1 MIARILAMLVAASCL
16 AGVGWWALQEDP
28 SSMSAPASSST
39 SVQSVA
45 KPSAGPYPTQGAAAS
60 VAASDTTECADLD
73 IDGCVDTGF
82 DPTRDGPMFENAA
95 VSGTISAAALMALF
109 GLESVC
115 ATVSEKG
122 CVVFPAAAQWARQV
136 NEAMF
141 GGRSEGMSVLAQRIF
156 DDEVAVEDLDPR
168 ATTTAELATS
178 NPVVTGA
185 IETWWAT
192 QFLRPVR
199 DAATASRLYS
209 PSSIVQELSAG
220 LLAGS
225 GYTLALTTA
234 ESAHSVLPFAVYRRA
249 ESYAISV
256 YDSDYPGVAQEVLV
270 DPATEG
276 WSYSPASATTD
287 AKSRAGGIGTI
298 ELTPMSV
305 RALPASAPFDAS
317 MLALSP
323 VARRSADN
331 VTLLVTSPDDSV
343 RVGLALTVKGRTIDA
358 SGIGARLPR
367 GVVVRRI
374 LGSGG
379 TGSGVS
385 MSIDRDK
392 VPSFTAAP
400 IAYSRAG
407 SQTVTTISIDSPS
420 RPRIT
425 LRSPNTLTADA
436 LKGTNLTRSRTS
448 ARDAFPLLGADDG
461 RTFMRGPQVNI
472 ANGLNSVN
480 LTVPSSAL
488 LVEVTTGARGGA
500 ELAFRTR
507 QGRAVATTTV
517 PFDNPSGRVRV
528 SDVRVSSGG
537 QMIKTSESFARA
549 VPINAAVLEVL
560 EAVAGGG
567 TAAQSAI
574 AVSNVRRSAV
584 AGTPVTLTSSGG
596 SGTGAV
602 SFVVAGRDCA
612 IERRSLIARAPATCR
627 VTATRAASGDR
638 VASVSAPV
646 TFIFRAAAQARLA
659 VGNPTRAG
667 IAGTPIR
674 LTSTG
679 GSGSGGISFSVQ
691 GRGCSV
697 ARNVLTAI
705 RPGTCIV
712 TAVRD
717 ASGIYSAARSSP
729 RKLVFARASQRPLT
743 LASDPPAGVLGSPV
757 QLTAQGG
764 SGTGLLT
771 YEATGMGCSVSGA
784 ALSASGPEPVTCRV
798 TARRAASGIY
808 RAAMS
813 APVLIE
819 FGTG

>member
-1 MIARILAMLVAASCL
+1 MIARILAMIVAAGCL
-16 AGVGWWALQEDP
+16 LGVGWWALQEDP
-28 SSMSAPASSST
+28 SSSSSV
-39 SVQSVA
+39 SQSAALPTADPNPTGIAAGVS
-45 KPSAGPYPTQGAAAS
+45 PSPSFPPAGTA
-60 VAASDTTECADLD
+60 ECADLD
-73 IDGCVDTGF
+73 IDGCIDTGF
-82 DPTRDGPMFENAA
+82 DPARDGPMFENTA
-95 VSGTISAAALMALF
+95 VSGTLSAAALMALF
-109 GLESVC
+109 GPESVC
-115 ATVSEKG
+115 AVVSESG
-122 CVVFPAAAQWARQV
+122 CVLFPAAAQWARQV
-136 NEAMF
+136 NEAMA
-141 GGRSEGMSVLAQRIF
+141 GGRSEGISVLAQRIF
-156 DDEVAVEDLDPR
+156 DDEVSVDELDS
-168 ATTTAELATS
+168 AASTTSQLAMS

-199 DAATASRLYS
+199 DAAAASRLYS

-234 ESAHSVLPFAVYRRA
+234 EGAHSVLPFAVHRRA
-249 ESYAISV
+249 DSYAISV

-270 DPATEG
+270 DPAVES
-276 WSYSPASATTD
+276 WLYSPASAT
-287 AKSRAGGIGTI
+287 ARAQTRTGGIGTI

-323 VARRSADN
+323 AAREGSDN
-331 VTLLVTSPDDSV
+331 VTLLVTSPDASV
-343 RVGLALTVKGRTIDA
+343 RVGVALTVKGRTIEAND
-358 SGIGARLPR
+358 IGARLPR

-374 LGSGG
+374 LGSGL

-385 MSIDRDK
+385 VTIDRDR
-392 VPSFTAAP
+392 VPSFAVAP
-400 IAYSRAG
+400 VAFSRAG

-425 LRSPNTLTADA
+425 VRSPNTLTADA

-448 ARDAFPLLGADDG
+448 TRATFPLLGVEGG
-461 RTFMRGPQVNI
+461 RTFVRGPQVNI

-480 LTVPSSAL
+480 LTLPNPAL

-500 ELAFRTR
+500 EIGFRSP
-507 QGRAVATTTV
+507 QGRVVARTVV

-528 SDVRVSSGG
+528 SDVKVSSGG
-537 QMIKTSESFARA
+537 RIIETSESFARA
-549 VPINAAVLEVL
+549 VPIDTAVLELL

-574 AVSNVRRSAV
+574 AVSNVRRSAI
-584 AGTPVTLTSSGG
+584 AGTPVRLTSSGG

-602 SFVVAGRDCA
+602 SFVVAGKDCV
-612 IERRSLIARAPATCR
+612 IDGRSLTARAPATCR

-638 VASVSAPV
+638 VASLSAPV
-646 TFIFRAAAQARLA
+646 AFIFRAAAQERLA
-659 VGNPTRAG
+659 VSNPSRAG

-674 LTSTG
+674 LTIAG

-697 ARNVLTAI
+697 ARNVLTAS
-705 RPGTCIV
+705 RPGTCVV
-712 TAVRD
+712 TALKS

-729 RKLVFARASQRPLT
+729 RALAFARAPQRPLT
-743 LASDPPAGVLGSPV
+743 LAAGATIGTIGIPV
-757 QLTAQGG
+757 QLAAEGG
-764 SGTGLLT
+764 SGTGEVT
-771 YEATGMGCSVSGA
+771 YEATGAGCSVSGA
-784 ALSASGPEPVTCRV
+784 TLLAFGSAPVTCRV

-808 RAAMS
+808 RAAVS
-813 APVLIE
+813 AAVNIE
-819 FGTG
+819 FGVG